1 MLVGANIFNNG
12 VPKDPTEATLEIKY
26 RKNSTIS
33 TVEIKGLLEDLEKD
47 GKECVFLV
55 VDYLMRMKPEKA
67 NKNGDLRLDLGTI
80 CNDLCDL
87 ARDYDIPILSASQM
101 NREAIREIE
110 KAETIDEKFS
120 AAQRLN
126 GSQTGESIDIL
137 RNVDFAFVLSIIQS
151 VTRNENGQT
160 EHVDR
165 WLSFKTIA
173 SRFETA
179 DFNYTKIRFA
189 TGNNLRLVEDINEDR
204 PMSTLGDNVETTKN
218 PMIRRVNK

>member
-1 MLVGANIFNNG
+1 M
-12 VPKDPTEATLEIKY
+12 
-26 RKNSTIS
+26 
-33 TVEIKGLLEDLEKD
+33 EKD

-126 GSQTGESIDIL
+126 GSQTGE
-137 RNVDFAFVLSIIQS
+137 
-151 VTRNENGQT
+151 
-160 EHVDR
+160 
-165 WLSFKTIA
+165 
-173 SRFETA
+173 
-179 DFNYTKIRFA
+179 
-189 TGNNLRLVEDINEDR
+189 
-204 PMSTLGDNVETTKN
+204 
-218 PMIRRVNK
+218 